1 MSSERGR
8 LTRSAALASTG
19 VAITLLGLKAWAA
32 FATGSIAMLASLADT
47 GLDLLASLLTLFAV
61 GLAARP
67 SDERH
72 RFGYGKA
79 EAIAAL
85 MQTLL
90 IIGSAIAIMARA
102 IASLG
107 QTELPRAP
115 GVGIGVSLVAIA
127 LTLALVAWQRQVVK
141 RTNSIAIA
149 TDSLHY
155 QSDLLLNL
163 TVIVAF
169 VLDTMLGLHGADAA
183 MGMLIALWIG
193 WRALV
198 SAREAVAMLMDRE
211 WPAEKR
217 ARLLDIARSVPGVEG
232 AHDLRTRSSGVTDFA
247 QFHIWLAPD
256 MPVITA
262 HAIVDTVELQLHAE
276 FPGAEFFIHIDPVG
290 HYDKRS
296 QTLAELQEG
305 P

>member
-1 MSSERGR
+1 MTSERGR

-19 VAITLLGLKAWAA
+19 VAVTLLALKAWAA
-32 FATGSIAMLASLADT
+32 VTTGSVAMLASLADT

-90 IIGSAIAIMARA
+90 IIGSAMAIMARA
-102 IASLG
+102 VAALG
-107 QTELPRAP
+107 QTELPRAA
-115 GVGIGVSLVAIA
+115 GVGIGVSLVAIM
-127 LTLALVAWQRQVVK
+127 LTLGLVAWQRHVVR

-163 TVIVAF
+163 TVIAAL
-169 VLDTMLGLHGADAA
+169 VLESVLGLHGADAVF
-183 MGMLIALWIG
+183 GIIIALWIG
-193 WRALV
+193 WRALH
-198 SAREAVAMLMDRE
+198 SARDAVAMLMDRE
-211 WPAEKR
+211 WPAERR
-217 ARLLDIARSVPGVEG
+217 ARLLEVVRSVPGVDG
-232 AHDLRTRSSGVTDFA
+232 AHDLRTRSSGVIDFV
-247 QFHIWLAPD
+247 QFHIWLPPD

-262 HAIVDTVELQLHAE
+262 HAIVDAVELRVLEE
-276 FPGAEFFIHIDPVG
+276 FPGTEIFIHIDPVG
-290 HYDKRS
+290 HYDSRS
-296 QTLAELQEG
+296 QTLAELQES